1 MGWWKQAYAH
11 LDVGR
16 PPAPVQKRKS
26 EDEAKDSR
34 KKPKPNVP
42 AKVPRTNGAS
52 HPTRNSPKGK
62 TYNLPAT
69 DTGKPRGLLN
79 YKNAS
84 FANAVLQCLAG
95 CEDLVEHYEP
105 MHNKAMSEKEL
116 WGDYPLADATGQRGR
131 NGDQC
136 RELLRKTLF
145 NKLNRML
152 VDDKS
157 NVIMLIDNSNI
168 GAQLGQV
175 FTRLQKPSEVGKSD
189 EENAVNPIEFSQM
202 FGLKSK
208 RTSRGKRFDGETSED
223 CGEFLEELMAHLD
236 REDRPKVGDK
246 SKVES
251 TVRQLFGGDTVDIVS
266 NRMTLSMVRREFNSR
281 QTKCDYC
288 KQTAEQAR
296 KPFSTL
302 GLGVQTDP
310 IGSPQMKKH
319 PAKLSM
325 PQILGAFFGE
335 VPHEKARCAG
345 CGRTGRVRKQKRFGA
360 SLPKYLAI
368 SRDCVE
374 HDGSKKKIPIEIP
387 LQTQYLGG
395 YLHNPPADEA
405 TESTTAKSNETAG
418 DNTKR
423 AAGYYAKPTTGYKL
437 FAMVEHKGSP

>member
-1 MGWWKQAYAH
+1 
-11 LDVGR
+11 
-16 PPAPVQKRKS
+16 
-26 EDEAKDSR
+26 
-34 KKPKPNVP
+34 
-42 AKVPRTNGAS
+42 
-52 HPTRNSPKGK
+52 
-62 TYNLPAT
+62 
-69 DTGKPRGLLN
+69 
-79 YKNAS
+79 
-84 FANAVLQCLAG
+84 
-95 CEDLVEHYEP
+95 
-105 MHNKAMSEKEL
+105 
-116 WGDYPLADATGQRGR
+116 
-131 NGDQC
+131 
-136 RELLRKTLF
+136 
-145 NKLNRML
+145 
-152 VDDKS
+152 
-157 NVIMLIDNSNI
+157 MLIDSSNI

-202 FGLKSK
+202 FGLKSR

-251 TVRQLFGGDTVDIVS
+251 TVRQLFGGDMVDIVS
-266 NRMTLSMVRREFNSR
+266 NQMTLSIVRREVNSG

-288 KQTAEQAR
+288 EETAEQAR

-302 GLGVQTDP
+302 NLGVQMDP
-310 IGSPQMKKH
+310 TGSSQAKKNL
-319 PAKLSM
+319 AKLSM

-360 SLPKYLAI
+360 NLPKYLAI
-368 SRDCVE
+368 NTDCVE
-374 HDGSKKKIPIEIP
+374 YDGSKKTIPIEMP

-395 YLHNPPADEA
+395 YLHNPPADKA
-405 TESTTAKSNETAG
+405 PQNTTAKSNGAAG
-418 DNTKR
+418 DDTKK